1 MVKQYILLSILSI
14 TFISAEEFAFVC
26 DDVNSSSD
34 IPQSLN
40 INTKKEYV
48 IFFKNKH
55 KIFVNKEN
63 FLRAEYKYTTPWNGS
78 NFIEFDKVSGWL
90 ELITV
95 AEDEVYKKLD
105 TSGIYICEKAKR
117 LMD

>member
-26 DDVNSSSD
+26 DDINSSID
-34 IPQSLN
+34 IPESLT
-40 INTKKEYV
+40 INTKNEYV

-55 KIFVNKEN
+55 KIFVNEEN
-63 FLRAEYKYTTPWNGS
+63 FLRAEYKYTSPWKGS
-78 NFIEFDKVSGWL
+78 DYIEFDKVSGWL
-90 ELITV
+90 EYFTV

-105 TSGIYICEKAKR
+105 TNGIYICEKTKR

>member
-1 MVKQYILLSILSI
+1 MVKHFILLSILSI

-26 DDVNSSSD
+26 DYVNSSTD
-34 IPQSLN
+34 KPESLT

-55 KIFVNKEN
+55 KIFVNEEN
-63 FLRAEYKYTTPWNGS
+63 FLRAEYKYTSPWKGS

-90 ELITV
+90 EWITV

-105 TSGIYICEKAKR
+105 TSGIFICEKTKR
-117 LMD
+117 LID

>member
-26 DDVNSSSD
+26 DDINSSID
-34 IPQSLN
+34 IPESLT
-40 INTKKEYV
+40 INTKNEYV

-63 FLRAEYKYTTPWNGS
+63 FLRAEYKYTFPWKGS
-78 NFIEFDKVSGWL
+78 DYIEFDKVSGWL
-90 ELITV
+90 EYFTV

-105 TSGIYICEKAKR
+105 TNGIYICEKTKR